1 MATGLHAAN
10 AGILSGRRSDHI
22 TARQKK
28 GRSARSGISFV
39 AFAIAFVAVLSL
51 LDYLYL
57 PSSAIGYAGVLTAAV
72 VITLP
77 FYIAARLGKLA
88 PVAVFIFVYAL
99 IFIILEVLSYIIFAF
114 SGAAEGQLLFYET
127 AGLGFS
133 FLLAPFLYLT
143 IYKRRSIG
151 QSINHLGLGKESLKL
166 RFVAVAVPLF
176 LALILLSVATE
187 IAGELLNTQINTNT
201 NIVFAGAP
209 IWFLIFAALIEP
221 INEEV
226 MFRGFMIKNLRFL
239 PLGLGIIISSL
250 LFAAGH
256 VGYNSTFGIEVIAAF
271 AFGMI
276 AGYVFSETD
285 SLYPSIIAHIAINSI
300 GIMALLIIF
309 R

>member
-1 MATGLHAAN
+1 MHAAS
-10 AGILSGRRSDHI
+10 AGIPSGRRSDSI
-22 TARQKK
+22 TAGQKK
-28 GRSARSGISFV
+28 GRDAHRGVSFI
-39 AFAIAFVAVLSL
+39 AFAIAFIAVLAL
-51 LDYLYL
+51 LEYLYL

-77 FYIAARLGKLA
+77 FYIAARLGKLT

-99 IFIILEVLSYIIFAF
+99 VFIILEVLSYIIFAF

-133 FLLAPFLYLT
+133 FLLAPLLYLT
-143 IYKRRSIG
+143 ICKHRSIY
-151 QSINHLGLGKESLKL
+151 QSINYLGLGRGSLKL
-166 RFVAVAVPLF
+166 RFVAVAMLLF

-221 INEEV
+221 INEEI
-226 MFRGFMIKNLRFL
+226 MFRGFMIKSLRFL

-256 VGYNSTFGIEVIAAF
+256 IGYNSTYGIEVIAAF
-271 AFGMI
+271 AFGMM
-276 AGYVFSETD
+276 AGYVFRETD
-285 SLYPSIIAHIAINSI
+285 SLYPSIIAHIAINTI
-300 GIMALLIIF
+300 GVMALLILF